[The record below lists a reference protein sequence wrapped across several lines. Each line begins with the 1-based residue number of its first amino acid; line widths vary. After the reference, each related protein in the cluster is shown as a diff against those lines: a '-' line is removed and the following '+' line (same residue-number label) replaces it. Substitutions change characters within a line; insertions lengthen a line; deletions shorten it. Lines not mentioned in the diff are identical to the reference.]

1 MISEERRILELV
13 CDELRSSG
21 ELTRSQWDRLKT
33 LLGERFVKAW
43 QLIEQKRIKKY
54 VFEPSNRIIWVA
66 VGTKSEYQ
74 ILPESGYCDCSDF
87 YFRVVDEEIG
97 FCYHLL
103 GQRLAEAL
111 NAYDEV
117 HESDE
122 FYNELMKEWRGLSSK
137 LFSN

>member
-1 MISEERRILELV
+1 MISEERRILEQV

-21 ELTRSQWDRLKT
+21 EITRTQWDRLKT
-33 LLGERFVKAW
+33 MLGERFIKAW

-74 ILPESGYCDCSDF
+74 ILPKSGYCDCSDF
-87 YFRVVDEEIG
+87 YFRVVDEEIS

-103 GQRLAEAL
+103 SQRLAESL
-111 NAYDEV
+111 NVFDEV

-122 FYNELMKEWRGLSSK
+122 FYNELIKEWRGLSAK
-137 LFSN
+137 LVSN

>member
-1 MISEERRILELV
+1 MISEERRILEQV

-21 ELTRSQWDRLKT
+21 EITRTQWDRLKT
-33 LLGERFVKAW
+33 KLGERFIKAW

-74 ILPESGYCDCSDF
+74 ILPKSGYCDCSDF
-87 YFRVVDEEIG
+87 YFRVVDEEIS

-103 GQRLAEAL
+103 SQRLAESL
-111 NAYDEV
+111 NVFDEV

-122 FYNELMKEWRGLSSK
+122 FYNELIKEWRGLSAK
-137 LFSN
+137 LVSN